1 MSFYFSKNILT
12 SNQLKIYY
20 DALHCNCT
28 IIVSTLCLGA
38 EVVPG
43 SPGSGPVFLQEL
55 SCSDNDTHILNCN
68 RYVPSHSLIIF
79 FFWCKFPLF

>member
-1 MSFYFSKNILT
+1 MMLFTVTVY
-12 SNQLKIYY
+12 
-20 DALHCNCT
+20 T
-28 IIVSTLCLGA
+28 IIVSTLCSGA

-68 RYVPSHSLIIF
+68 RYVPSHSLIIIF
-79 FFWCKFPLF
+79 SSVNS